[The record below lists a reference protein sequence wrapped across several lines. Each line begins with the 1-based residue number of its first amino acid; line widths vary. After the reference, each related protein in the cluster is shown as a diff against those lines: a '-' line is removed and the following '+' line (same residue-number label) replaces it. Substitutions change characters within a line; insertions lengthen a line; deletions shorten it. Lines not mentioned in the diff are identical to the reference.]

1 MILRMLDWIWDFS
14 KEYAFPIL
22 LIIIIFLIVG
32 GTLASLSLHNDSS
45 HTYTIVTP
53 TQAYHGCREVVKT
66 HPITVWNG
74 KTNTIIIV
82 EHDRYW
88 ESENGQN
95 IRFIKEPK

>member
-14 KEYAFPIL
+14 KEHSLLIL
-22 LIIIIFLIVG
+22 LISIIFLIVA
-32 GTLASLSLHNDSS
+32 GTIASLSLHNDSF

-66 HPITVWNG
+66 HPIIIWNG

-88 ESENGQN
+88 ESENGQI
-95 IRFIKEPK
+95 IRFIKESK